1 MERKDSHDNGHVH
14 VIRFP
19 WLRDLCRNL
28 EVDPVKPGEFTLQTL
43 FLQFCC
49 IAEKKVEQVVAEPL
63 VSQASYMLMEEW
75 DSSIMGPTSLS
86 KQ

>member
-1 MERKDSHDNGHVH
+1 MERKDSHENGHVH

-19 WLRDLCRNL
+19 WRREHSRSV

-43 FLQFCC
+43 FLQFCS

-63 VSQASYMLMEEW
+63 VGHASL
-75 DSSIMGPTSLS
+75 I
-86 KQ
+86 